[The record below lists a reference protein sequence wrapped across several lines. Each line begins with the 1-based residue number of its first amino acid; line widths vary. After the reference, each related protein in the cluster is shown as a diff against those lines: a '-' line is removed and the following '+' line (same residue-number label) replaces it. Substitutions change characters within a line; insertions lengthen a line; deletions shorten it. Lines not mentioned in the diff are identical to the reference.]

1 MSEGNEPPTERT
13 AGNGLVP
20 LAVAKCHEPC
30 GTKKFEKTFQ
40 KPLTFAQ
47 KCDRMNMKRGE
58 GKPPQTRKG
67 FTMKKATMNTIV
79 NYINDNAVEALYE
92 VRDELITELNKG
104 AEEKARNAELYDSAK
119 EVVMGELSMASE
131 AVTLGELYD
140 AVADNLPEGFTKG
153 KLQYAVTRLWKDE
166 IVRIEGK
173 VNTYRKA

>member
-1 MSEGNEPPTERT
+1 
-13 AGNGLVP
+13 
-20 LAVAKCHEPC
+20 
-30 GTKKFEKTFQ
+30 
-40 KPLTFAQ
+40 
-47 KCDRMNMKRGE
+47 
-58 GKPPQTRKG
+58 
-67 FTMKKATMNTIV
+67 MKKATLTTIV

-92 VRDELITELNKG
+92 VRDELTAELNKG

-140 AVADNLPEGFTKG
+140 AVAENLPEGFTKG